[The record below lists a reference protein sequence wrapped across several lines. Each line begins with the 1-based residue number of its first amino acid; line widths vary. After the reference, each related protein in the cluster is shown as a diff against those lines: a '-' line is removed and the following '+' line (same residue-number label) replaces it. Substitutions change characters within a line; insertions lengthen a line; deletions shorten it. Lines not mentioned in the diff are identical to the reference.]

1 MKILNILE
9 SAYRG
14 TLEEQDDTILWL
26 SRALSNAGAD
36 LSLLLRGSAVNYTV
50 NQECPTLDIGEI
62 RISHP
67 ARPTEDI
74 ARMQEKGVN
83 VYVVRDDIEE
93 RGIDEKNCVAGIQ
106 LIRTSDL
113 GNLMEEHDQVWHW

>member
-1 MKILNILE
+1 M
-9 SAYRG
+9 
-14 TLEEQDDTILWL
+14 
-26 SRALSNAGAD
+26 
-36 LSLLLRGSAVNYTV
+36 
-50 NQECPTLDIGEI
+50 NQECPTLDIGET

-67 ARPTEDI
+67 ARPNEDI

-106 LIRTSDL
+106 LIRTRDL